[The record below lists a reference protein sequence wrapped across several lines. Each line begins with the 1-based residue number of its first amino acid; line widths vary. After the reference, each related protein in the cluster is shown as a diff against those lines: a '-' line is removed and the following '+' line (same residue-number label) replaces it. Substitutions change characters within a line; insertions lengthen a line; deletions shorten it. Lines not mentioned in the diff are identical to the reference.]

1 MEENKYYTPSIEE
14 FHVGFELEIKTH
26 ELRPWEK
33 HTWLPGDQAKSVSN
47 YLDQIRVKYLDKED
61 LIELGFEYMEDVGDC
76 INFAKYIQESNQSI
90 NLTLHR
96 NSRRVGVAVHDLNV
110 KPPMTSIQIGTF
122 GGEIKNKSE
131 LIKVLKML
139 GIK

>member
-1 MEENKYYTPSIEE
+1 MEE
-14 FHVGFELEIKTH
+14 EIKANH
-26 ELRPWEK
+26 R
-33 HTWLPGDQAKSVSN
+33 
-47 YLDQIRVKYLDKED
+47 LDKQD
-61 LIELGFEYMEDVGDC
+61 LIELGFKYMEDVGDC
-76 INFAKYIQESNQSI
+76 INFAKYIQESNRSI